1 MRGHRC
7 CRTLSLAGR
16 RSSSRATRPCS
27 FRRRSMSVDAYA
39 NLLIE
44 AAHMK
49 QRAKLD
55 AITLAVLRS
64 GLINAVAEMKAVVV
78 RTAYSN
84 LWKEAGDL
92 SCGLLTNRGELAVQ
106 GIGDIPIHLASM
118 PMSLRAPASFA
129 SRRRR

>member
-1 MRGHRC
+1 
-7 CRTLSLAGR
+7 
-16 RSSSRATRPCS
+16 
-27 FRRRSMSVDAYA
+27 
-39 NLLIE
+39 
-44 AAHMK
+44 MK
-49 QRAKLD
+49 QRANLD

-118 PMSLRAPASFA
+118 PMSLGACLDPHPASDA
-129 SRRRR
+129 EARRRALSKRPLSGEQPPA

>member
-1 MRGHRC
+1 
-7 CRTLSLAGR
+7 
-16 RSSSRATRPCS
+16 
-27 FRRRSMSVDAYA
+27 
-39 NLLIE
+39 
-44 AAHMK
+44 MK

-118 PMSLRAPASFA
+118 PMSLGACLVRISADAETGRRALSKRSLSGEQPSA
-129 SRRRR
+129 